1 MLSLQ
6 SYKVN
11 DDVGAEQFEDTK
23 QALLEQRAVL
33 TREIT
38 ITLRDVGHFEHEVE
52 RITSE
57 VTQTGKAWRRRSI
70 IVERQQ
76 VEKVR
81 RRRKLR
87 ERHLHCRLFSWF
99 KYDGGEVRDLA
110 SWPSLYKSVHQ
121 LLQSPPSSPS
131 SQVDVEDI
139 DEPGPSIQRP
149 QQRQA
154 AKKRTVARRGKG
166 TSARRAAYKGK
177 RPTTRT
183 RRSKTPALRNNSGK
197 VLAKQK
203 EGMKKQVSKLT
214 KPQLQAA
221 ITRAMEME
229 PGLMLLVLAA
239 PAPGGNQPEGAGP
252 QPEEGNIIP
261 SWCVYGNCR
270 DMPTQRERVCCLLP
284 PESWSF
290 SYCCKNLNKTKIQP
304 SRIHMDNIL
313 ALCQVGCSRTHILH
327 GINRDDNFPPFSGF
341 RLFLYSKL

>member
-1 MLSLQ
+1 MGGESDGEEEMEVKTPTLETAPMVSGNKMGKQ
-6 SYKVN
+6 VCIIAVN
-11 DDVGAEQFEDTK
+11 WPGW
-23 QALLEQRAVL
+23 
-33 TREIT
+33 
-38 ITLRDVGHFEHEVE
+38 VE
-52 RITSE
+52 TA
-57 VTQTGKAWRRRSI
+57 TGRT
-70 IVERQQ
+70 
-76 VEKVR
+76 
-81 RRRKLR
+81 KLR
-87 ERHLHCRLFSWF
+87 ERHTGDCFHDKLGEKGIRGLYYSRQFARLSEDKDGELETEF
-99 KYDGGEVRDLA
+99 KYDGGVRDLA

-131 SQVDVEDI
+131 SQIDVEDI

-270 DMPTQRERVCCLLP
+270 DMPTQRERVCCRREACLSHTAVRILIKLKFNLP
-284 PESWSF
+284 GSIWTI
-290 SYCCKNLNKTKIQP
+290 YW
-304 SRIHMDNIL
+304 
-313 ALCQVGCSRTHILH
+313 LCA
-327 GINRDDNFPPFSGF
+327 
-341 RLFLYSKL
+341 K